1 LTHTH
6 TQPYCILQY
15 HFITKR
21 LQLLLLY
28 YYYYYHKDYHYH
40 YHSYATIIIRMMRK
54 NSIVVLLICLVVST
68 TFIQNADSFLF
79 PKPPQVLGGVI
90 AFQKKQLKCKLL
102 QKKKRRKQKICLLQK
117 KKKKKL
123 LVLKKKKQFLF
134 GTAAL
139 VVAGPLVSTI
149 TAVGGAAAAVAVL
162 NTVETSE
169 IYTPAENSLNG
180 QSILI
185 TGGTTGLGLETAKRL
200 SIGRPENLIITSR
213 TQEKGQAAV
222 AAINEYLSENQT
234 TTNNDDD
241 DDNDRTSV
249 NVSYKIL
256 DLDNVQGVQDSV
268 AEWLKDDDEDDS
280 SSSFPDQL
288 DVIINNAGVMNIP
301 KLELTIDG
309 IERQMAS
316 NHLGHF
322 ILTKLLA
329 SRLSK
334 KAKVINVSSSAHQFA
349 RGDGGMDFEYCW
361 TGSPNYSP
369 WKSYGQSKLA
379 NILFSQELQRRADEA
394 GYDWDV
400 ACLHPG
406 VVSTDL
412 WRQSLGSDNYQ
423 RLQDFQKNAQDNLP
437 TVITDS
443 LDTILTKT
451 GDLGL
456 FKTVKQG
463 ATTSVWLAS
472 GGYQNHKKDDGL
484 VVRTDAQ
491 YYDDRK
497 PQKLGDFAKD
507 KDAAKRLWTESEER
521 AGISF
526 DLLPLSNNDNVES
539 SVVDDVVVEGEE
551 VIQEIAVFIEQ
562 EVVDAV
568 EKESTDTEDE
578 VAKEIVDIEEDYET
592 YDDESTTDTED
603 EAAKEIVDVEEDG
616 ETDDDESS
624 NDTADETK

>member
-1 LTHTH
+1 
-6 TQPYCILQY
+6 
-15 HFITKR
+15 
-21 LQLLLLY
+21 
-28 YYYYYHKDYHYH
+28 
-40 YHSYATIIIRMMRK
+40 MMRK

>member
-1 LTHTH
+1 
-6 TQPYCILQY
+6 
-15 HFITKR
+15 
-21 LQLLLLY
+21 
-28 YYYYYHKDYHYH
+28 
-40 YHSYATIIIRMMRK
+40 MMRK

-379 NILFSQELQRRADEA
+379 NILFSQELQQRADEA

-472 GGYQNHKKDDGL
+472 GGYQNNKKDDGL

-578 VAKEIVDIEEDYET
+578 VATEIVDIEEDYET
-592 YDDESTTDTED
+592 DDDESTTDTED
-603 EAAKEIVDVEEDG
+603 EATKEIVDVEEDG

>member
-1 LTHTH
+1 
-6 TQPYCILQY
+6 
-15 HFITKR
+15 
-21 LQLLLLY
+21 
-28 YYYYYHKDYHYH
+28 
-40 YHSYATIIIRMMRK
+40 MMKK
-54 NSIVVLLICLVVST
+54 NSIVIVLLCAIAST
-68 TFIQNADSFLF
+68 TFIQNANSFLF
-79 PKPPQVLGGVI
+79 PKPPRVLGVI

-102 QKKKRRKQKICLLQK
+102 QKNKRRKQKICLLQK
-117 KKKKKL
+117 KKKL
-123 LVLKKKKQFLF
+123 LLLKKKKFVF
-134 GTAAL
+134 GSAVAVAA
-139 VVAGPLVSTI
+139 AGPLVATI

-213 TQEKGQAAV
+213 TQEKGQTAV

-234 TTNNDDD
+234 TKNNDDD
-241 DDNDRTSV
+241 DDDYHTPV

-256 DLDNVQGVQDSV
+256 DLDSVQGVQDSV
-268 AEWLKDDDEDDS
+268 AEWLKGYDENDS
-280 SSSFPDQL
+280 SLSSFPDQL

-349 RGDGGMDFEYCW
+349 RGDGGIDFDYCW

-379 NILFSQELQRRADEA
+379 NILFSQELQRRTNEA

-423 RLQDFQKNAQDNLP
+423 RLQDFQKNAEDNLP
-437 TVITDS
+437 TVITDGF
-443 LDTILTKT
+443 DTILTKT

-472 GGYQNHKKDDGL
+472 GGYQNNKEEDL

-507 KDAAKRLWTESEER
+507 KDAAKRLWKESEER

-526 DLLPLSNNDNVES
+526 DLLPWSNNENVQSS
-539 SVVDDVVVEGEE
+539 SVVYDVIVEDEEVVE
-551 VIQEIAVFIEQ
+551 EIVVEQ
-562 EVVDAV
+562 EVGDVV
-568 EKESTDTEDE
+568 EEDGKADDDESSADTKDEVVEEIADE
-578 VAKEIVDIEEDYET
+578 VAKEIVDV
-592 YDDESTTDTED
+592 
-603 EAAKEIVDVEEDG
+603 KEDG

-624 NDTADETK
+624 TDTEDETK

>member
-1 LTHTH
+1 
-6 TQPYCILQY
+6 
-15 HFITKR
+15 
-21 LQLLLLY
+21 
-28 YYYYYHKDYHYH
+28 
-40 YHSYATIIIRMMRK
+40 MRK

-472 GGYQNHKKDDGL
+472 GGYQNNKKDDDL

-592 YDDESTTDTED
+592 DDDESTTDTED
-603 EAAKEIVDVEEDG
+603 EAAKEIVDVEEDS

>member
-1 LTHTH
+1 
-6 TQPYCILQY
+6 
-15 HFITKR
+15 
-21 LQLLLLY
+21 
-28 YYYYYHKDYHYH
+28 
-40 YHSYATIIIRMMRK
+40 MMRK

-472 GGYQNHKKDDGL
+472 GGYQNNKKDDDL

-592 YDDESTTDTED
+592 YDDESTTDTGD

>member
-1 LTHTH
+1 
-6 TQPYCILQY
+6 
-15 HFITKR
+15 
-21 LQLLLLY
+21 
-28 YYYYYHKDYHYH
+28 
-40 YHSYATIIIRMMRK
+40 MMRK

-169 IYTPAENSLNG
+169 IYTPIENSLNG

-234 TTNNDDD
+234 TTNNDDDD

-472 GGYQNHKKDDGL
+472 GGYQNNKKDDDL

-624 NDTADETK
+624 NDTADVTK

>member
-1 LTHTH
+1 
-6 TQPYCILQY
+6 
-15 HFITKR
+15 
-21 LQLLLLY
+21 
-28 YYYYYHKDYHYH
+28 
-40 YHSYATIIIRMMRK
+40 MMRK

-603 EAAKEIVDVEEDG
+603 EAAKEIVDVEEDS

>member
-1 LTHTH
+1 
-6 TQPYCILQY
+6 
-15 HFITKR
+15 
-21 LQLLLLY
+21 
-28 YYYYYHKDYHYH
+28 
-40 YHSYATIIIRMMRK
+40 MMRK
-54 NSIVVLLICLVVST
+54 NSIVAVLLCLVVST

-117 KKKKKL
+117 KKKKL

-139 VVAGPLVSTI
+139 VAAGPLVATI

-472 GGYQNHKKDDGL
+472 GGYQNNKKDDDL

-578 VAKEIVDIEEDYET
+578 VATEIVDIEEDYET
-592 YDDESTTDTED
+592 DDDESTTDTED
-603 EAAKEIVDVEEDG
+603 EATKEIVDVEEDG

-624 NDTADETK
+624 YDTTDENK

>member
-1 LTHTH
+1 
-6 TQPYCILQY
+6 
-15 HFITKR
+15 
-21 LQLLLLY
+21 
-28 YYYYYHKDYHYH
+28 
-40 YHSYATIIIRMMRK
+40 MMKK
-54 NSIVVLLICLVVST
+54 NSIVIVLLCAIAST

-79 PKPPQVLGGVI
+79 PKPPQVLGGAI

-123 LVLKKKKQFLF
+123 LCLKRKKKFLF
-134 GTAAL
+134 GSAVA
-139 VVAGPLVSTI
+139 VVAAGPLV
-149 TAVGGAAAAVAVL
+149 AVGGAAAAVAVL

-213 TQEKGQAAV
+213 TQEKGETAV

-234 TTNNDDD
+234 TKYNNDDD
-241 DDNDRTSV
+241 DEDRTPV

-256 DLDNVQGVQDSV
+256 DLDNVQGVQYSV
-268 AEWLKDDDEDDS
+268 AEWLEVSDENDPS
-280 SSSFPDQL
+280 SSLFPDQI

-322 ILTKLLA
+322 ILTKLLS

-334 KAKVINVSSSAHQFA
+334 KAKVINVSSSAHTMA
-349 RGDGGMDFEYCW
+349 RGDGGIDFDYCW

-379 NILFSQELQRRADEA
+379 NILFSQELQRRSNEA

-412 WRQSLGSDNYQ
+412 WRQSLGSGNYQ

-437 TVITDS
+437 TVITDGF
-443 LDTILTKT
+443 DTILTKT

-472 GGYQNHKKDDGL
+472 GGYQNNKEEDL

-507 KDAAKRLWTESEER
+507 KDAAKRLWKESEER

-526 DLLPLSNNDNVES
+526 DLLPLSNNENVES
-539 SVVDDVVVEGEE
+539 SSVVNDVIVEDEE
-551 VIQEIAVFIEQ
+551 VV
-562 EVVDAV
+562 
-568 EKESTDTEDE
+568 
-578 VAKEIVDIEEDYET
+578 KEIVVEQGVGDVVEEDSET
-592 YDDESTTDTED
+592 EDDESSADMND
-603 EAAKEIVDVEEDG
+603 EATKKIVDVEIDDDESSADTVVKETVDVEEDG
-616 ETDDDESS
+616 ETDDDDSS
-624 NDTADETK
+624 NDTEDETK